1 VKSLVEYQRFAER
14 LAKKAGSFA
23 LKHAGKIR
31 KIAYKGRM
39 NLVTDVDTKCEKLIL
54 QGIKKCFPDHK
65 IISEEAGRL
74 PGEDPQFCWL
84 VDPLDGTTNY
94 AHNFPFYSV
103 SIALMRSDKVV
114 VGVVYDPERDEMFSA
129 STGGGAF
136 LNRKRINVSKIKR
149 LSEGLLCTG
158 FPYKFGR
165 SMKQSLCNFKKF
177 MLKAQA
183 VRRAGSAA
191 LDLCYVA
198 MGRFDGFWEIDLHPW
213 DTAAGVLIVQEA
225 GGRVTTF
232 ANKPFDPFLKEVLVS
247 NSKIHKSMLGVLR

>member
-1 VKSLVEYQRFAER
+1 MEYQRFAEG
-14 LAKKAGSFA
+14 LAKRAGSLA
-23 LKHAGKIR
+23 LRHAGKIR
-31 KIAYKGRM
+31 RIAYKGRM

-54 QGIKKCFPDHK
+54 QGIKKRFPSHK

-74 PGEDPQFCWL
+74 PGGDSQFCWL
-84 VDPLDGTTNY
+84 IDPLDGTTNY
-94 AHNFPFYSV
+94 AHNFPFYSI

-114 VGVVYDPERDEMFSA
+114 VGVVYDPERDELFSA
-129 STGGGAF
+129 SEGRGAF
-136 LNRKRINVSKIKR
+136 LNRKRISVSKIKR
-149 LSEGLLCTG
+149 LSESLLCTG

-165 SMKQSLCNFKKF
+165 AMKKSISNFKKF

-213 DTAAGVLIVQEA
+213 DTAAGLLIVQEA
-225 GGRVTTF
+225 GGRVSTF
-232 ANKPFDPFLKEVLVS
+232 ANKRFNPFSKEVLAS